1 MAITFSEVSSSAAA
15 SQVFVEQEAVNRVSG
30 SPVIPHKILVLGQY
44 NSGKSPTD
52 NTPQLILNKEDA
64 WDRYGRGSLLAAQ
77 IEKVIAAGGISPIY
91 ALPLADDGSATAAT
105 GTIAF
110 TGTATSAGTV
120 ALYINGKKITAAVS
134 DGDTADAV
142 ATAVA
147 AAVNADLDLPVT
159 ASATT
164 GTVTLTARWS
174 GESGNQISAELNRG
188 DSDSLPA
195 GITAT
200 VTDVGDDTAGA
211 TNPVLDTALGNL
223 GDTWYT
229 EIVCPYLDSTSLAAI
244 KNAGDTRADA
254 GVKRPFLAFAGN
266 TDTSSA
272 FITELDN
279 HNNQWLSLIHVSGSP
294 SAAYEIAATTGGV
307 WAKVQNATPGRPAKT
322 QTLPGIFAGDT
333 NDLTYSTLNTIF
345 TAGGSTTRNTAGGGV
360 TLLDVATTR
369 TETDAGAETDDWR
382 YASIVPNLQF
392 KIYALENTFLA
403 SPFDQA
409 VVLADGSGPG
419 PTYGVRPSTVKAYA
433 VGLIDDW
440 VERGLSTNR
449 DSIIENTSAEIN
461 SSNPGRIDLV
471 IGDIA
476 TAPLNI
482 VAVKLE
488 WSFVN

>member
-15 SQVFVEQEAVNRVSG
+15 SQVFVEQAAVNRVSG

-52 NTPQLILNKEDA
+52 NEPQLILNKEDA

-77 IEKVIAAGGISPIY
+77 IEKVFDAGGISPVY

-110 TGTATSAGTV
+110 TGTATEAGTV
-120 ALYINGKKITAAVS
+120 YCYINGKKVTAAVS
-134 DGDTADAV
+134 DEDAAADV
-142 ATAVA
+142 ATALSTA
-147 AAVNADLDLPVT
+147 INADLDLPVT
-159 ASATT
+159 ASADT

-174 GESGNQISAELNRG
+174 GESGNQISVELNRG
-188 DSDSLPA
+188 DTDSLPD

-200 VTDVGDDTAGA
+200 VTDVGEDTAGA

-229 EIVCPYLDSTSLAAI
+229 EIVCPYLDSTSLTAI
-244 KNAGDTRADA
+244 KDLGDTRADA

-266 TDTSSA
+266 TDTASN

-279 HNNQWLSLIHVSGSP
+279 HNSEWLSLIHVSGSP
-294 SAAYEIAATTGGV
+294 SAAYEIAAATGGV

-322 QTLPGIFAGDT
+322 EKLPGVFAGDT

-345 TAGGSTTRNTAGGGV
+345 VAGGSTTRNLSGGV
-360 TLLDVATTR
+360 VLLDVATTR
-369 TETDAGAETDDWR
+369 TETDAGAATDDWR

-392 KIYALENTFLA
+392 KIYALENTFIA

-409 VVLADGSGPG
+409 VVLADGGGPG
-419 PTYGVRPSTVKAYA
+419 PTYGIRPSTVKAYA
-433 VGLIDDW
+433 VGLVDDW

-449 DSIIENTSAEIN
+449 DEIIDNTSAEIN
-461 SSNPGRIDLV
+461 ASNPGRIDLV
-471 IGDIA
+471 IGDYA

-488 WSFVN
+488 WSYVS

>member
-52 NTPQLILNKEDA
+52 NEPQLILNKEDA

-77 IEKVIAAGGISPIY
+77 IEKVFDAGGISPVY

-110 TGTATSAGTV
+110 TGTATEAGTV
-120 ALYINGKKITAAVS
+120 YCYINGKKVTAAVS
-134 DGDTADAV
+134 DEDAAADV
-142 ATAVA
+142 ATALSTA
-147 AAVNADLDLPVT
+147 INADLDLPVT
-159 ASATT
+159 ASADT

-174 GESGNQISAELNRG
+174 GESGNQISVELNRG
-188 DSDSLPA
+188 DTDSLPD

-200 VTDVGDDTAGA
+200 VTDVGEDTAGA

-229 EIVCPYLDSTSLAAI
+229 EIVCPYLDSTSLTAI
-244 KNAGDTRADA
+244 KDLGDTRADA

-266 TDTSSA
+266 TDTASN

-279 HNNQWLSLIHVSGSP
+279 HNSEWLSLIHVSGSP
-294 SAAYEIAATTGGV
+294 SAAYEIAAATGGV

-322 QTLPGIFAGDT
+322 EKLPGVFAGDT

-345 TAGGSTTRNTAGGGV
+345 VAGGSTTRNLSGGV
-360 TLLDVATTR
+360 VLLDVATTR
-369 TETDAGAETDDWR
+369 TETDAGAATDDWR

-392 KIYALENTFLA
+392 KIYALENTFIA

-409 VVLADGSGPG
+409 VVLADGGGPG
-419 PTYGVRPSTVKAYA
+419 PTYGIRPSTVKAYA
-433 VGLIDDW
+433 VGLVDDW

-449 DSIIENTSAEIN
+449 DEIIDNTSAEIN
-461 SSNPGRIDLV
+461 ASNPGRIDLV
-471 IGDIA
+471 IGDYA

-488 WSFVN
+488 WSYVS